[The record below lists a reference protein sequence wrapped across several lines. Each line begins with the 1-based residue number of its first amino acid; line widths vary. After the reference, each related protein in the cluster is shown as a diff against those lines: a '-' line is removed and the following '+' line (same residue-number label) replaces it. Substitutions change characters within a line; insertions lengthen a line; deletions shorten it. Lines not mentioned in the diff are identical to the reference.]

1 MKVLFFSF
9 LNAAWRSPCF
19 DKVTVTRLPVV
30 SLYLRNGLSIWKV
43 LGSAGQV
50 LVSLLPN
57 DSRLS
62 KVKSSTLWLDW
73 RAQSGADTWCQTEAV
88 LPSVGIISGGL
99 KPMPLPSGK
108 ILISFNILPFL
119 TFSLVLLGILL
130 LCDQVLLRSSL
141 GTHWLFSLKA
151 GAASC
156 LWLCFDSL
164 KCHSDGCRGW
174 YFPQ

>member
-1 MKVLFFSF
+1 MKVLFFPF

-19 DKVTVTRLPVV
+19 DKVTITRLPVV

-57 DSRLS
+57 DSLLS

-108 ILISFNILPFL
+108 ILISLNILPFL
-119 TFSLVLLGILL
+119 TFSLVL
-130 LCDQVLLRSSL
+130 L